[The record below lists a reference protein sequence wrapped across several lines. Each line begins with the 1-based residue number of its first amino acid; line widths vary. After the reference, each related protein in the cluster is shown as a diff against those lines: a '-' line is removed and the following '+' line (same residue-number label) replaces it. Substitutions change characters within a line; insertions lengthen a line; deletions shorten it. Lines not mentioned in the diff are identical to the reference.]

1 MREKRC
7 AKATMSTLP
16 SKFSKEW
23 VRRMA
28 DTASGPIDSCR
39 LLPIIMYTSAVIC
52 VGGKMSALHQH
63 GQITVVV
70 YRRRGEART
79 QEE

>member
-7 AKATMSTLP
+7 AKATMSTSP

-52 VGGKMSALHQH
+52 
-63 GQITVVV
+63 
-70 YRRRGEART
+70 
-79 QEE
+79 

>member
-7 AKATMSTLP
+7 AKATMSTSP

-52 VGGKMSALHQH
+52 YSDDDDDDDVPH
-63 GQITVVV
+63 
-70 YRRRGEART
+70 R
-79 QEE
+79 